1 MIGLADRAL
10 RLVIAWAVLSPLWLV
25 TVAALVWGRVALSRE
40 EVKGALAWTLGVS
53 VLLTFP
59 AAWAIFAY
67 FASFNPQPATSSFVT
82 GGLFAALLLPVYS
95 ALVACAAFEFA
106 VQTAQKRCA
115 LRRSLLVR
123 SVAGLFIAAVV
134 ILGLAALLTACVFS
148 AGPKALG

>member
-1 MIGLADRAL
+1 MISLADRAL
-10 RLVIAWAVLSPLWLV
+10 RMIIACAALSPLWLL

-40 EVKGALAWTLGVS
+40 EVKRALAWTLGVS
-53 VLLTFP
+53 VLLAFP
-59 AAWAIFAY
+59 AAWGIFTYCAG
-67 FASFNPQPATSSFVT
+67 FNPQPTTSPLEI

-106 VQTAQKRCA
+106 AQAAQKRGA

-134 ILGLAALLTACVFS
+134 ILGLAALLTACVLS